1 MAGWLSARRAG
12 TILGEEGLSAI
23 YSEEAVTT
31 IEWSDCEV
39 VLHWSNGSVVVI
51 GRDGDRVPVLVDSFG
66 RNGAQAALDEL
77 RRHVPA
83 DRFILMPD

>member
-12 TILGEEGLSAI
+12 VILGEEGLTAI
-23 YSEEAVTT
+23 YGDEKFSTV
-31 IEWSDCEV
+31 EWSDCE
-39 VLHWSNGSVVVI
+39 VVI

-66 RNGAQAALDEL
+66 RNGAEAALDEL
-77 RRHVPA
+77 KRHVPA